1 MNQASQTLV
10 RAHFGGRDEI
20 VPILADALAKSR
32 ALYRFTCVDESV
44 IERAL
49 RHLPS
54 DVSHDAIAALHLV
67 DVIGAAAI
75 LEGDAQALVVW
86 DGMLNEIARMALSR
100 YRVSD
105 DDRAEVVQIV
115 RAKLLVTDT
124 GKQPGLSHYSGT
136 GDLRGYLR
144 ASVVRAYLNTQRG
157 VHRPVLSDD
166 DTLFERVVAQGS
178 DPELSAMRARYH
190 DSFRQAFS
198 HACAKLDQR
207 QRTLLRCVF
216 IDELTLNELGTLM
229 AVSRATAH
237 RWLVQARSDLAQ
249 HVEQSLREALA
260 LSPSEFQSV
269 ANLMRSQV
277 ELSLERLLKDE
288 VTESL

>member
-10 RAHFGGRDEI
+10 AAHFAGRDDT
-20 VPILADALAKSR
+20 VPTFADALATSR
-32 ALYRFTCVDESV
+32 ELYRFACRDEV
-44 IERAL
+44 LIERVL
-49 RHLPS
+49 RHIPAELS
-54 DVSHDAIAALHLV
+54 REDIAALRLV
-67 DVIGAAAI
+67 DAIGTAAV
-75 LEGDAQALVVW
+75 LESDAQALAVW
-86 DGMLNEIARMALSR
+86 DGMLSEIARVALSR

-105 DDRAEVVQIV
+105 NDRAEVVQTV
-115 RAKLLVTDT
+115 RTKMLVADAD
-124 GKQPGLSHYSGT
+124 KQPGLSHYSGK

-178 DPELSAMRARYH
+178 DPELSVMRARYH
-190 DSFRQAFS
+190 NAFRQAFA
-198 HACAKLDQR
+198 HACAKLEQR

-216 IDELTLNELGTLM
+216 IDELNLDELGTFM

-249 HVEQSLREALA
+249 HVEQSLRETLA

-277 ELSLERLLKDE
+277 ELSLARLLKDDR
-288 VTESL
+288 